1 MKEIFIP
8 AIFAAALCLA
18 ACEKKETP
26 KVSMPPTPATLVEAV
41 GKTVPSYISTLGT
54 TASLQSVN
62 IVPQVSGQIVSINFK
77 QGDMVKAGQ
86 ILAVV
91 DKRPYEAAVKQAEGN
106 LLQARAQLKIDELQV
121 ERNRKLAKDNYVDK
135 QTFDSLL
142 AKVEIDKGIV
152 AASEAALADAKIK
165 LDWCDIKSPSDGKIG
180 LYNIDAGNVV
190 AAGSSVITTVEFV
203 DKLFVDF
210 VIPSQRLYDAM
221 RKMKDDGGKLNI
233 TVSYLEDDMSSRKRQ
248 AKVQIVLNK
257 IRYETGTAVLRGE
270 IDNSDY
276 MFWPNQ
282 PVKVVLD
289 LDEIKDGV
297 LIPDI
302 CIQTNNSGPYVYVA
316 SAYKSGVYIIK
327 SVPVKKG
334 QLYEG
339 NMRVVEGVKA
349 GDLIA
354 DRVSQLRLQAG
365 PFVYRATDK
374 GMILGEDGKPLSTPE
389 AMKNFMVEATKIADE
404 LRAEMMKKAAAA
416 AAAAGEKQAAMKAA
430 VKAADQVKQPPEA
443 K

>member
-1 MKEIFIP
+1 
-8 AIFAAALCLA
+8 
-18 ACEKKETP
+18 
-26 KVSMPPTPATLVEAV
+26 
-41 GKTVPSYISTLGT
+41 
-54 TASLQSVN
+54 
-62 IVPQVSGQIVSINFK
+62 
-77 QGDMVKAGQ
+77 
-86 ILAVV
+86 
-91 DKRPYEAAVKQAEGN
+91 
-106 LLQARAQLKIDELQV
+106 
-121 ERNRKLAKDNYVDK
+121 
-135 QTFDSLL
+135 
-142 AKVEIDKGIV
+142 
-152 AASEAALADAKIK
+152 
-165 LDWCDIKSPSDGKIG
+165 
-180 LYNIDAGNVV
+180 
-190 AAGSSVITTVEFV
+190 
-203 DKLFVDF
+203 
-210 VIPSQRLYDAM
+210 
-221 RKMKDDGGKLNI
+221 
-233 TVSYLEDDMSSRKRQ
+233 
-248 AKVQIVLNK
+248 
-257 IRYETGTAVLRGE
+257 
-270 IDNSDY
+270 

-404 LRAEMMKKAAAA
+404 LRAETMKKA
-416 AAAAGEKQAAMKAA
+416 AAMKAA
-430 VKAADQVKQPPEA
+430 VKAAEQVKQPPEA

>member
-8 AIFAAALCLA
+8 AVLAAAFCLV

-26 KVSMPPTPATLVEAV
+26 KVSMPPTPATLVSAV
-41 GKTVPSYISTLGT
+41 GKSVPSYISTLGT

-62 IVPQVSGQIVSINFK
+62 IVPQVSGQIVSVNFK

-106 LLQARAQLKIDELQV
+106 LRQAKAQLKIDELQV

-152 AASEAALADAKIK
+152 ASSEAALDDAKIK
-165 LDWCDIKSPSDGKIG
+165 LDWCDIKAPSDGKIG

-190 AAGSSVITTVEFV
+190 AAGTSVITSIEFV

-221 RKMKDDGGKLNI
+221 QKMKADDGKLNI
-233 TVSYLEDDMSSRKRQ
+233 TVSYLEDDMSNRKRQ

-270 IDNSDY
+270 IENSDH

-282 PVKVVLD
+282 PVRVVLD
-289 LDEIKDGV
+289 LDEIKDAV

-302 CIQTNNSGPYVYVA
+302 CIQTNNLGPYVYVA
-316 SAYKSGVYIIK
+316 SPYKSGVYIVK
-327 SVPVKKG
+327 SVQVKKG
-334 QLYEG
+334 QMYEG
-339 NMRVVEGVKA
+339 DMRGVEGIKA
-349 GDLIA
+349 GDLVA

-365 PFVYRATDK
+365 PFIYRATDK
-374 GMILGEDGKPLSTPE
+374 GAIIGADGKPLTTPE
-389 AMKNFMVEATKIADE
+389 AMRSFMVEATKIADE

-416 AAAAGEKQAAMKAA
+416 AAAASEKQSAMKAA
-430 VKAADQVKQPPEA
+430 IKAAEEVKQPSVA